1 MDSDRQVWEPGLDQG
16 STQTLHSERH
26 GPQEPEDCLANVA
39 FTPTRSSHPCPGW
52 GKRGLVELRAA
63 ALGLLGF
70 CCKPCPPFPGAPPEH
85 VGPAGH
91 RAKERY
97 PPPPPRHTQLGPK
110 AIGGLG
116 AGVGQGVLL
125 LGNSI
130 TSLSLTPTRLGVADL
145 RRAGG
150 TPALPR
156 PGGQAPAVV
165 WL

>member
-1 MDSDRQVWEPGLDQG
+1 MGQEGPCGAEG
-16 STQTLHSERH
+16 SCSGPAWVLLQTLPSV
-26 GPQEPEDCLANVA
+26 PWC
-39 FTPTRSSHPCPGW
+39 PTRT
-52 GKRGLVELRAA
+52 RGACWTQGQGTL
-63 ALGLLGF
+63 
-70 CCKPCPPFPGAPPEH
+70 
-85 VGPAGH
+85 PA
-91 RAKERY
+91 
-97 PPPPPRHTQLGPK
+97 PPPRHTQLGPK